1 MAKTKKTP
9 FDLYDK
15 EYFVED
21 LNESQTTIF
30 QHIGDLERKTKQL
43 IFNLDQL
50 NVGKQAFI
58 DKLHLSLIEPNLVQP
73 KEQEK

>member
-9 FDLYDK
+9 FELHGI

-21 LNESQTTIF
+21 LTEEQMVLF

-43 IFNLDQL
+43 MFNLDQL
-50 NVGKQAFI
+50 STGKEAYLI
-58 DKLHLSLIEPNLVQP
+58 KLQIALTN
-73 KEQEK
+73 KEK

>member
-9 FDLYDK
+9 FELHGI

-21 LNESQTTIF
+21 LTEEQMILF

-43 IFNLDQL
+43 MFNLDQL
-50 NVGKQAFI
+50 STGKEAYLL
-58 DKLHLSLIEPNLVQP
+58 KLQIALTN
-73 KEQEK
+73 KEK

>member
-9 FDLYDK
+9 FELHGI

-21 LNESQTTIF
+21 LTEVQMVLF

-43 IFNLDQL
+43 MFNLDQL
-50 NVGKQAFI
+50 NTGKEAYLIKLQIALT
-58 DKLHLSLIEPNLVQP
+58 DK
-73 KEQEK
+73 EK

>member
-9 FDLYDK
+9 FELHGI

-21 LNESQTTIF
+21 LTEEQMVLF

-43 IFNLDQL
+43 MFNLDQL
-50 NVGKQAFI
+50 NTGKDAYLIKLQI
-58 DKLHLSLIEPNLVQP
+58 LLTDK
-73 KEQEK
+73 EK

>member
-9 FDLYDK
+9 FELHGI

-21 LNESQTTIF
+21 LTEEQMVLF

-43 IFNLDQL
+43 MFNLDQL
-50 NVGKQAFI
+50 NTGKEAYLIKLQI
-58 DKLHLSLIEPNLVQP
+58 SLTDK
-73 KEQEK
+73 EK

>member
-9 FDLYDK
+9 FELHGI

-21 LNESQTTIF
+21 LTEEQMVLF

-43 IFNLDQL
+43 MFNLDQL
-50 NVGKQAFI
+50 STGKEAYLL
-58 DKLHLSLIEPNLVQP
+58 KLQIALTN
-73 KEQEK
+73 KEK

>member
-9 FDLYDK
+9 FDLYEK

-21 LNESQTTIF
+21 LNEIQTTIF

-43 IFNLDQL
+43 MFNLDQL

-58 DKLHLSLIEPNLVQP
+58 DKLHLSLIEKDLVKP
-73 KEQEK
+73 KEEEK

>member
-9 FDLYDK
+9 FELHGI

-21 LNESQTTIF
+21 LTEEQMILF

-50 NVGKQAFI
+50 STGKEAYLL
-58 DKLHLSLIEPNLVQP
+58 KLQIALTN
-73 KEQEK
+73 KEK

>member
-9 FDLYDK
+9 FELHGI

-21 LNESQTTIF
+21 LTEEQMVLF

-43 IFNLDQL
+43 MFNLDQL
-50 NVGKQAFI
+50 NTGKEAYLI
-58 DKLHLSLIEPNLVQP
+58 KLQIALTDL
-73 KEQEK
+73 EK

>member
-9 FDLYDK
+9 FELHGI

-21 LNESQTTIF
+21 LTEEQMVLF

-43 IFNLDQL
+43 MFNLDQL
-50 NVGKQAFI
+50 NTGKEAYLIKLQIALT
-58 DKLHLSLIEPNLVQP
+58 DK
-73 KEQEK
+73 EK

>member
-9 FDLYDK
+9 FELHGI

-21 LNESQTTIF
+21 LTEEQMVLF

-43 IFNLDQL
+43 MFNLDQL
-50 NVGKQAFI
+50 NTGKDAYLIKLQIALT
-58 DKLHLSLIEPNLVQP
+58 DK
-73 KEQEK
+73 EK

>member
-9 FDLYDK
+9 FELHEK

-21 LNESQTTIF
+21 LNEGQMILF

-43 IFNLDQL
+43 MFNLDQL
-50 NVGKQAFI
+50 NTGKEAYLI
-58 DKLHLSLIEPNLVQP
+58 KLQIALTT
-73 KEQEK
+73 

>member
-9 FDLYDK
+9 FDLYEK

-21 LNESQTTIF
+21 LNETQTILF

-43 IFNLDQL
+43 LFNLDQL
-50 NVGKQAFI
+50 SVGKKAFV
-58 DKLHLSLIEPNLVQP
+58 DKLYLELV
-73 KEQEK
+73 KEE

>member
-9 FDLYDK
+9 FELHGI

-21 LNESQTTIF
+21 LTEEQMVLF

-43 IFNLDQL
+43 MFNLDQL
-50 NVGKQAFI
+50 NTGKEAYLIKLQI
-58 DKLHLSLIEPNLVQP
+58 LLTDK
-73 KEQEK
+73 EK

>member
-21 LNESQTTIF
+21 LNESQAIIF
-30 QHIGDLERKTKQL
+30 QHIGDLERKTNQL
-43 IFNLDQL
+43 LFNLDQL
-50 NVGKQAFI
+50 TTGKEAYI
-58 DKLHLSLIEPNLVQP
+58 ERLNLSLT
-73 KEQEK
+73 QET

>member
-50 NVGKQAFI
+50 TVGKLAFI
-58 DKLHLSLIEPNLVQP
+58 DKLNLSLNEETLKTT
-73 KEQEK
+73 KEK